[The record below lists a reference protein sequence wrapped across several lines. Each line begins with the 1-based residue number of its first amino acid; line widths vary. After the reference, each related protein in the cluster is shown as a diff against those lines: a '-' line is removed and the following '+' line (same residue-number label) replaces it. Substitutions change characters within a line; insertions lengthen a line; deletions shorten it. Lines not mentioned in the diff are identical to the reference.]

1 MCRPVYLYCPYCKAR
16 YFFMWEECSYFWA
29 RYQYIVIDQGNFDS
43 RPRLSRRTD
52 EPPACGGVIQE
63 DKNRHF
69 ELGSC
74 PRLRRCPSLQALH
87 QRHRQQQQQQQ
98 QQTPTPTQHR
108 VRKRNV
114 MMQTNGRGEEESMEE
129 RRKREFAER
138 FFRKRPVMPIARFND
153 TADSDYENDD
163 GKDDGKDDGPAH
175 EEPTTEFEDEE
186 SEVLSEQAAA
196 SGGQVQIRRPITG
209 AELSHSLDSTI
220 IESGSEVDSS
230 DWEEEEQNLPVRG
243 RKAGPAHSSI

>member
-16 YFFMWEECSYFWA
+16 YFFMWEECSRFWA

-87 QRHRQQQQQQQ
+87 QRHRQQQQQQA
-98 QQTPTPTQHR
+98 PTPTQHR
-108 VRKRNV
+108 MRKRNA

-138 FFRKRPVMPIARFND
+138 FFRKRPVMPIARVND
-153 TADSDYENDD
+153 TVDADYENNN
-163 GKDDGKDDGPAH
+163 GKDDGPAH
-175 EEPTTEFEDEE
+175 EESTTEFEDEE

-196 SGGQVQIRRPITG
+196 SGGPVQMRRPITG
-209 AELSHSLDSTI
+209 AELSQSLDSTI

-230 DWEEEEQNLPVRG
+230 DWEEEEQNLPFRG
-243 RKAGPAHSSI
+243 RKVGPAHSSI